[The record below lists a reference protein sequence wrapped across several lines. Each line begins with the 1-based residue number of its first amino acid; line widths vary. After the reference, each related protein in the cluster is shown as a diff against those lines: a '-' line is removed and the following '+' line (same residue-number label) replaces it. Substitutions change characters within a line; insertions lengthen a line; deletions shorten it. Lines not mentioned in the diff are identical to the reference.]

1 MILELF
7 LQFWMLMA
15 TTGSGD
21 SSSVDPPRWL
31 PAAHADSAALTPAHS
46 ARGSQPAQLSSAPVV
61 AACHGGGATRLFHPW
76 MPRDA
81 AHYGVQF
88 GIREPMVVWS
98 PYSAQLYMQP
108 PAPSAFAPN
117 FPGMS
122 APPPLPPPLRPC
134 PPPVPQH
141 SPPVSQW
148 SAGPSTI
155 SAKSV
160 RVPAEHT
167 GSWLDTRLVPID
179 HWDVGV
185 NCGERATVAPSVV
198 IPARCAPTELV
209 NSTLAPSAS
218 SAVRRG
224 MGTCAEDEGGPRN
237 PQEGANDADLSTRC
251 TSTWEAVAERMSAP
265 PAQGMTQGV
274 AEGGLLGEGDDI
286 SAWLSRLVGGTA
298 GPSLP
303 DAPMAE
309 LTQLQGNE
317 ATRGHVMMMP
327 GRVASCGS
335 SGTAASAGRG
345 TTYNVLF
352 NNPVHAVPAP
362 APASTSAHGPPAAR
376 RHPAPAPPPPLAHA
390 PSSLLAVQ
398 AGRMG
403 VTAGSTVAGGGGME
417 QWGGGEQRGEWG
429 RRGMGGEE
437 SYEEGG
443 VEEEACMEGMT
454 VEQILQERRKRR
466 MVSNRLS
473 AKRSRQRRQQLL
485 SHLES
490 DADERLLEDE
500 LEAQLASQRATLA
513 EVDALLQ
520 AEPSPE
526 IAEVRGELSEAVAAS
541 EASLLQLKRQ
551 RLMRHA
557 DRLAEGLSAEAAAR
571 GGTGEAR
578 GAGTASAEQ
587 TDIGGTSG
595 GERRAEDG
603 GGEEPK
609 KGDGEEGKGGKG
621 GEWGVS
627 VEQRCL
633 FRHVDGRW
641 YAGEV
646 LALEGGG
653 DDGGDG
659 DSGVEKVAGNRGG
672 ECGGDIGR
680 AEGEERGSEGVGA
693 GEGGADGEE
702 GGEERVGLGYVSG
715 AGEEG
720 QGKQAEWEGRG
731 EEGREREGRRKR
743 GRSRRGGRRLARV
756 GFLYPTTRAHQ
767 VRAHTRHHGS
777 FKNHASSIPT
787 SFFSAPHS
795 PPRLSPPRTRP
806 SCQLCRFF
814 LSRTCHFHHRCRN
827 SHGRLLPLAS
837 LRALPLPPCPLSL
850 PPGSSLLAAA
860 PPAPLA
866 HALTRLWEQA
876 ELQSHHATCPGASSS
891 SAAARASAAVHL
903 PTCACTCTV
912 TLVRDGSS
920 SSLPLSCLVPLSFLH
935 SLPHAAE
942 TATPLV
948 PGSAEERAIGL
959 RGSASESSSS
969 SSSSSSEES
978 GEGYE
983 SDDKND
989 GAAGGGGDPPSS
1001 MSPFAAAASLAA
1013 ALQHAHAAAA
1023 AGPQSETVA
1032 FAAWEQHTRGVASR
1046 LMARMGF
1053 QRGAGLGRDG
1063 GGITSPVGV
1072 RPGKER
1078 RGAKGGGV
1086 GGAGL
1091 GVEEEEGKGGA
1102 RDGSAGGG
1110 EEGGKKRKKSRG
1122 GERARNRKKIAAER
1136 EAAAAAAEE
1145 EGGRR
1150 GDVFDFINVH
1160 LGGREK
1166 EAGDEARIVHRGG
1179 NGRRESGSE
1188 SAGGGGSQSERMGGG
1203 REEERRELMQQEERV
1218 REVRARV
1225 GRYEEMAGRHAHD
1238 KVTLAAVHRKLAAA
1252 REELRRVQGGRDS
1265 AHSSAAQKEALRKWT
1280 KF

>member
-1 MILELF
+1 
-7 LQFWMLMA
+7 MLMA

-31 PAAHADSAALTPAHS
+31 PAARADSAAQTPAHS

-98 PYSAQLYMQP
+98 PYNAQLYMHP

-134 PPPVPQH
+134 PPPVPQQ
-141 SPPVSQW
+141 SPPLSQW

-224 MGTCAEDEGGPRN
+224 MGTRTEDEGGPRN

-251 TSTWEAVAERMSAP
+251 TPTWEAVAERMSAP

-298 GPSLP
+298 GPGLP
-303 DAPMAE
+303 DVPSAE
-309 LTQLQGNE
+309 LAQSQGNE
-317 ATRGHVMMMP
+317 ATRGRMMLTS

-345 TTYNVLF
+345 TAYNVPF

-362 APASTSAHGPPAAR
+362 APASKSVHGPPAAR
-376 RHPAPAPPPPLAHA
+376 RHPAPAPPPPLPHA
-390 PSSLLAVQ
+390 PSGMLAVQ

-403 VTAGSTVAGGGGME
+403 GTAGSTVAGGGGME

-429 RRGMGGEE
+429 SRGVGGEE
-437 SYEEGG
+437 SDEEGG

-454 VEQILQERRKRR
+454 VEQILQERRKRSEGGSVQR
-466 MVSNRLS
+466 GIPRLPPCFR
-473 AKRSRQRRQQLL
+473 ARFAAMDAT
-485 SHLES
+485 E
-490 DADERLLEDE
+490 ADERLLEDE
-500 LEAQLASQRATLA
+500 LEAQLAAQRATLA

-526 IAEVRGELSEAVAAS
+526 IAEVRGELAEAVAAS

-551 RLMRHA
+551 RLLRRA
-557 DRLAEGLSAEAAAR
+557 DRLAEGLSADAAAR

-578 GAGTASAEQ
+578 GAETASAEQ
-587 TDIGGTSG
+587 TDIGGTGG
-595 GERRAEDG
+595 GERRAEGG

-627 VEQRCL
+627 VGQRCL

-646 LALEGGG
+646 LALEGAEDHGG
-653 DDGGDG
+653 NGEG
-659 DSGVEKVAGNRGG
+659 GVEKVAGNGGG
-672 ECGGDIGR
+672 EFGEDNGG
-680 AEGEERGSEGVGA
+680 AEGEERGSEGAGA
-693 GEGGADGEE
+693 AED

-715 AGEEG
+715 ADEEG
-720 QGKQAEWEGRG
+720 QGKQAEWEGRA
-731 EEGREREGRRKR
+731 EEGRDGDRRRRGGGRS
-743 GRSRRGGRRLARV
+743 SRRGGQRLVRV
-756 GFLYPTTRAHQ
+756 GFLYPTTRAH
-767 VRAHTRHHGS
+767 
-777 FKNHASSIPT
+777 
-787 SFFSAPHS
+787 
-795 PPRLSPPRTRP
+795 
-806 SCQLCRFF
+806 QLCRFF
-814 LSRTCHFHHRCRN
+814 LSRTCHFHHRCRH
-827 SHGRLLPLAS
+827 SHGRLLPLSS
-837 LRALPLPPCPLSL
+837 LRALPPPPCSLSL
-850 PPGSSLLAAA
+850 PPGSSLLVAA

-866 HALTRLWEQA
+866 HALTRLWEPA
-876 ELQSHHATCPGASSS
+876 ELQSHHATCPGASAS
-891 SAAARASAAVHL
+891 AARASEAVHL
-903 PTCACTCTV
+903 PTCACTCMV
-912 TLVRDGSS
+912 TLVRDASS
-920 SSLPLSCLVPLSFLH
+920 SSLPLSCIVPLSFLH
-935 SLPHAAE
+935 SLPRAAE
-942 TATPLV
+942 TAPPLV
-948 PGSAEERAIGL
+948 PGSVEERAIGL
-959 RGSASESSSS
+959 GASASES

-983 SDDKND
+983 SDDEND
-989 GAAGGGGDPPSS
+989 GAAAAGDPPSS

-1013 ALQHAHAAAA
+1013 SLQHAHAAAA

-1072 RPGKER
+1072 RLGKER
-1078 RGAKGGGV
+1078 RGAKGGAV

-1091 GVEEEEGKGGA
+1091 GAGEDGKGGA
-1102 RDGSAGGG
+1102 VDGSAGGG

-1122 GERARNRKKIAAER
+1122 GERARNRKKAAAER
-1136 EAAAAAAEE
+1136 EAAAAAAEEE

-1166 EAGDEARIVHRGG
+1166 EAGDGARRVQRGG

-1188 SAGGGGSQSERMGGG
+1188 SAGGGGSQSERMGGVG
-1203 REEERRELMQQEERV
+1203 RGGVRGANAPAAASAMLGAGGKGRVEERRELMQQEERV

-1225 GRYEEMAGRHAHD
+1225 GRYEEMAARHAHD

>member
-1 MILELF
+1 
-7 LQFWMLMA
+7 MA

-31 PAAHADSAALTPAHS
+31 PAAHADSAAQTPAHS

-98 PYSAQLYMQP
+98 PYNAQPYMHP

-122 APPPLPPPLRPC
+122 APPALPPPLRPC
-134 PPPVPQH
+134 PPPVPQQ
-141 SPPVSQW
+141 SPPLSQW

-155 SAKSV
+155 SAKSA

-198 IPARCAPTELV
+198 IPARYAELV

-218 SAVRRG
+218 SAVRRR
-224 MGTCAEDEGGPRN
+224 MGTRAEDEGGPRN

-251 TSTWEAVAERMSAP
+251 TPTWEAVAERMSAP

-274 AEGGLLGEGDDI
+274 AEGGLLGGGDDI

-298 GPSLP
+298 GPGLP
-303 DAPMAE
+303 DAPSAE
-309 LTQLQGNE
+309 LAQSQGNE
-317 ATRGHVMMMP
+317 ATRGHVMLTS

-345 TTYNVLF
+345 TAYNVPF

-362 APASTSAHGPPAAR
+362 APASKSAHVPPAAR

-390 PSSLLAVQ
+390 PSGMLAVQ

-403 VTAGSTVAGGGGME
+403 GTAGSMVAGGGGME

-429 RRGMGGEE
+429 RGGVGGEE
-437 SYEEGG
+437 SDEEGG

-454 VEQILQERRKRR
+454 VEQILQERRKRSPATR
-466 MVSNRLS
+466 KSHAICRLLPSRDS
-473 AKRSRQRRQQLL
+473 AKVVPRLL
-485 SHLES
+485 LCFRARFAAMDATE
-490 DADERLLEDE
+490 ADERLLEDE
-500 LEAQLASQRATLA
+500 LEAQLAAQRATLA

-526 IAEVRGELSEAVAAS
+526 IAEVRGELAEAVAAS

-551 RLMRHA
+551 RLLRHA

-578 GAGTASAEQ
+578 GAETASAEE

-595 GERRAEDG
+595 VERRAEDG

-627 VEQRCL
+627 VGQRCL

-653 DDGGDG
+653 DDRGDG
-659 DSGVEKVAGNRGG
+659 DSGVEKVVGNQGG
-672 ECGGDIGR
+672 ECGGDNGG
-680 AEGEERGSEGVGA
+680 AKEEERGSEGAGAGEGGAGA

-702 GGEERVGLGYVSG
+702 GGEDRVGLGYVSG
-715 AGEEG
+715 AGDEG

-743 GRSRRGGRRLARV
+743 GRSRRGGQRLARV
-756 GFLYPTTRAHQ
+756 GFLYPTTRAH
-767 VRAHTRHHGS
+767 
-777 FKNHASSIPT
+777 
-787 SFFSAPHS
+787 
-795 PPRLSPPRTRP
+795 
-806 SCQLCRFF
+806 QLCRFF

-837 LRALPLPPCPLSL
+837 LRALPPPSCPLSL
-850 PPGSSLLAAA
+850 PPGSSLLASS
-860 PPAPLA
+860 PPAPLS

-876 ELQSHHATCPGASSS
+876 ELQSHHATCPGAS
-891 SAAARASAAVHL
+891 ASAAVHL
-903 PTCACTCTV
+903 PTCTCTCTV

-935 SLPHAAE
+935 SLPRAAE
-942 TATPLV
+942 TAPPLF
-948 PGSAEERAIGL
+948 PGAVEERAIGL
-959 RGSASESSSS
+959 CGSASEC
-969 SSSSSSEES
+969 SSSSSEES
-978 GEGYE
+978 GAGYE
-983 SDDKND
+983 SDDENDGEND
-989 GAAGGGGDPPSS
+989 GAAAAGGGDPPPS
-1001 MSPFAAAASLAA
+1001 MSSLAAAASLAA
-1013 ALQHAHAAAA
+1013 SLQHAHAAAA

-1091 GVEEEEGKGGA
+1091 GAGEDGKGGA

-1136 EAAAAAAEE
+1136 EAAAAAAAEE
-1145 EGGRR
+1145 EGAGR

-1160 LGGREK
+1160 LVGRERG
-1166 EAGDEARIVHRGG
+1166 EGDAAGRVQRGV

-1188 SAGGGGSQSERMGGG
+1188 SAGGGGTGRAGVRGATVSGAAGGAAAAG
-1203 REEERRELMQQEERV
+1203 GIAGAGKKRREEERRELMQQEERV

-1265 AHSSAAQKEALRKWT
+1265 AHSSAAQKEVLRKWT